1 MANITITNIDLGSVV
16 LEKVGEAEGL
26 LKNAVASEVT
36 FAAGTILARDAS
48 DLMFYPYDPDGTD
61 GLDAAKF
68 VLPYAVTLAASA
80 TGMVTVLTAGQ
91 VNQSRLVI
99 HDATVITQ
107 AHLDQLRDFGITP
120 VNVQQLAKVDNPQ
133 P

>member
-1 MANITITNIDLGSVV
+1 VANITITNIDTGSVV

-36 FAAGTILARDAS
+36 FLAGTILARDIS
-48 DLMFYPYDPDGTD
+48 DGMFYPYADAGLD

-68 VLPYAVTLAASA
+68 VLPYEVTLAASA
-80 TGMVTVLTAGQ
+80 TGTVTVLTAGK

-99 HDATVITQ
+99 HDETPITA
-107 AHLDQLRDFGITP
+107 AHLDMLRDFGITP
-120 VNVQQLAKVDNPQ
+120 VVVEQLSQYDNPQ
-133 P
+133 